1 MMEKMHIQQ
10 LFRQN
15 YGKMMRVAR
24 SILFD
29 EEECKDV
36 VSDIFANLLHGNNV
50 LSAQTEEYYLM
61 TSVRNQCLKRL
72 RHEEVKRRMAANA
85 TSLQTSDDESDDERL
100 SEIDEFVERHL
111 KEQERRIF
119 QLRFSKGF
127 SYEEIAAEEGISR
140 VAVWKHLSHAL
151 NQIRNHFK
159 K

>member
-1 MMEKMHIQQ
+1 MEKMHIQQ

-50 LSAQTEEYYLM
+50 LSPQTEEYYLM

-85 TSLQTSDDESDDERL
+85 TSLQTSDDESEDDRL
-100 SEIDEFVERHL
+100 WEIDEFVERHL
-111 KEQERRIF
+111 TERERRIF
-119 QLRFSKGF
+119 QLRFSNGC

>member
-1 MMEKMHIQQ
+1 MEKMYIQQ

-29 EEECKDV
+29 EEESKDV

-50 LSAQTEEYYLM
+50 LSVQTEECYLL

-72 RHEEVKRRMAANA
+72 RHEEVKRRMAEN
-85 TSLQTSDDESDDERL
+85 TTTLQTSYEESDDERL

-111 KEQERRIF
+111 TEQERRIF
-119 QLRFSKGF
+119 QLRFSYGF
-127 SYEEIAAEEGISR
+127 KYEEIAEEEGISR

-151 NQIRNHFK
+151 NQIKNHFK

>member
-1 MMEKMHIQQ
+1 MEKMHIQQ

-50 LSAQTEEYYLM
+50 LSAQTEEHYLM

-72 RHEEVKRRMAANA
+72 RHEEVKRRMA
-85 TSLQTSDDESDDERL
+85 EIDDERL

-111 KEQERRIF
+111 TEQERRIF

>member
-1 MMEKMHIQQ
+1 MEKMHIQQ

-72 RHEEVKRRMAANA
+72 RHEEVKRRMAENA

-111 KEQERRIF
+111 TEQERRIF

>member
-1 MMEKMHIQQ
+1 MEKMHIQQ

-85 TSLQTSDDESDDERL
+85 TSLQTSDDESGDERL

-111 KEQERRIF
+111 TEQERRIF

-127 SYEEIAAEEGISR
+127 SYKEIAAEEGISR